1 MSSGRWSTR
10 SHLYLVALFLLLPRC
25 ARPPVRKPETR
36 NPKQDGDIESV
47 TQSKRVVKIKLET
60 APKLILIIK
69 KPNGI
74 AV

>member
-1 MSSGRWSTR
+1 
-10 SHLYLVALFLLLPRC
+10 VLFLAPPSVSAAAC
-25 ARPPVRKPETR
+25 AQPR
-36 NPKQDGDIESV
+36 NPQQDGDIESV

-60 APKLILIIK
+60 PPKLILIIK

>member
-1 MSSGRWSTR
+1 M
-10 SHLYLVALFLLLPRC
+10 
-25 ARPPVRKPETR
+25 RKPETR

-47 TQSKRVVKIKLET
+47 TQSKRVVKIKMET